1 VPAAKSIL
9 YHLLRNRQ
17 LARAAPVSSQCV
29 SAAPLRSLWAMGLS
43 TGTPP
48 HCRRLGNL
56 ARSLRLPRSL
66 GSAAEAEAEPEPT
79 IFINPRWVEVEAEFS
94 QTSHA
99 GVISTSD
106 VAAARAEVS
115 AWTGYNPT
123 PLIDLPQLAQ
133 RLGVS
138 SLRCKH
144 EGHRFDPVGSFKPTG
159 VVYAL
164 ARILLAE
171 VGQPAPI
178 PGSSAADQLLAGDY
192 SEQLA
197 GVTVCAATS
206 GNHGRALAFGA
217 RLFGCRCK
225 IYMGTGVSASRQ
237 AAIESLGA
245 TVERV
250 PGSYDDVVA
259 KSEADAAQH
268 KYYVISNVAYPNVD
282 VPNLIMHGYALAGDE
297 IATQLTQSGDPPP
310 THVFVCGGG
319 GRFGAGVAAALWQR
333 YGAARPKCVIVEPLA
348 SAALQASAKAGS
360 PTTVKPGSSVMDGL
374 VVESASTIGYPVLHD
389 AAFAFLAVPDDAARD
404 AMRMLAEPESE
415 QSLVV
420 GETGIAGWA
429 GFISTLSKPNARAC
443 LRVHRASSNPGR

>member
-1 VPAAKSIL
+1 MDP
-9 YHLLRNRQ
+9 
-17 LARAAPVSSQCV
+17 
-29 SAAPLRSLWAMGLS
+29 S
-43 TGTPP
+43 TGTSP
-48 HCRRLGNL
+48 HRQRLENL
-56 ARSLRLPRSL
+56 ARSLRPLRYL
-66 GSAAEAEAEPEPT
+66 GSAAEAEPSESEPT
-79 IFINPRWVEVEAEFS
+79 VFVNPRWAEAEAEFS

-99 GVISTSD
+99 GVISASD
-106 VAAARAEVS
+106 VAAAREEVS

-133 RLGVS
+133 RLGVNT
-138 SLRCKH
+138 LRCKH
-144 EGHRFDPVGSFKPTG
+144 EGHRFEPVGSFKPTG

-192 SEQLA
+192 GEQLA

-245 TVERV
+245 AVERV

-259 KSEADAAQH
+259 RSEADAAQH

-348 SAALQASAKAGS
+348 SAALQASAKAGT
-360 PTTVKPGSSVMDGL
+360 PTAVEPGSSVMDGL

-404 AMRMLAEPESE
+404 AMRMLAEPETE

-443 LRVHRASSNPGR
+443 LRVHRASSNPGRRSRFACLLVLV